1 MNNPKSRYIIRI
13 VIILLVF
20 TVIIPFS
27 ILFYFLGQDAFKMI
41 GYIGLVTILC
51 LVFLPGYIMAS
62 LARSGAPVPI
72 GKFCNDAYQSIKSG
86 ILQLLVKEKQ

>member
-1 MNNPKSRYIIRI
+1 MKNPKSRYIIRI

-72 GKFCNDAYQSIKSG
+72 GKFCDDAYQIIKKG
-86 ILQLLVKEKQ
+86 ISQIFAKGRQ